1 MSVPMPLTPDRTTA
15 ITVAEALAL
24 PALQRGLPEVLAG
37 HEALS
42 RTIRWVHAGEVP
54 NIATL
59 LVGGELLL
67 TTGMGIAPRPAQQRA
82 FVGELAARGVVALVI
97 ELGSSLEVIP
107 EALREAAAEVGLPL
121 IALHRE
127 VPFVRV
133 TEAIHTELVNRQYGL
148 LREGE
153 QIKDRLIGVMLEGDG
168 LPELLQTLSGM
179 LGNPVFLESARGRML
194 FHAGGG
200 DDLEAFESA
209 GGRAGLEAPVP
220 MGPGTQPGRLVVLP
234 TRRAPTELDQ
244 VALRHAAGIAALALL
259 RAREED
265 ELLAR
270 ERGNLLAELA
280 DGMSTGT
287 QAARQAE
294 GMGFR
299 PQGSQLLAIAVV
311 EVPPSPGQV
320 RAALLGDLQRE
331 LEGRATPI
339 LCGGRPGDEPLL
351 ALTALTALP
360 GRSGARWRGP
370 TAERAAQGDRAAAA
384 RNVVADRV
392 AEVVARVWERR
403 RPGTRTIVGIDGPV
417 GWEGAGPALRVA
429 AQTATAA
436 RRLPERSWYDARAT
450 ELERLLAAVG
460 DERILVE
467 FVQRNLGPLLD
478 HDREHKLALLG
489 TLQALCAHGG
499 HKASAARD
507 LHLHRQALYYRIARI
522 EALLGVDLSDAAQLT
537 TLDVALRALPY
548 LGDQRPEMS
557 PASRASGSVAG
568 LSEALSRWS
577 ADR

>member
-1 MSVPMPLTPDRTTA
+1 MPLTPDRTTA

-37 HEALS
+37 HDALS
-42 RTIRWVHAGEVP
+42 RPIRWVHAGEVP

-67 TTGMGIAPRPAQQRA
+67 TTGMGLAPRPAQQRA
-82 FVGELAARGVVALVI
+82 FVGELAERGVVALVI

-107 EALREAAAEVGLPL
+107 DALREAAAEAGLPL
-121 IALHRE
+121 IALNRE

-153 QIKDRLIGVMLEGDG
+153 QIKDRLIGVMLEGEG
-168 LPELLQTLSGM
+168 LPELLQTLSGVI
-179 LGNPVFLESARGRML
+179 GNPVFLQSAQGRML

-209 GGRAGLEAPVP
+209 GARTGLEALVP
-220 MGPGTQPGRLVVLP
+220 MGPGSQPGRLVVLP
-234 TRRAPTELDQ
+234 TRRAPTELDE
-244 VALRHAAGIAALALL
+244 VALRHAAGIVALALL

-270 ERGNLLAELA
+270 ERGNLLVDLAE
-280 DGMSTGT
+280 GMSTGT

-294 GMGFR
+294 RMGFR

-331 LEGRATPI
+331 LGGRATPI

-351 ALTALTALP
+351 ALTALP
-360 GRSGARWRGP
+360 GRPGPRGRGGA
-370 TAERAAQGDRAAAA
+370 AERAAQRDRAAAA
-384 RNVVADRV
+384 RSVVAERV

-429 AQTATAA
+429 AQTAAAA
-436 RRLPERSWYDARAT
+436 RRLPARSWFDARDT

-460 DERILVE
+460 DQRILVE

-489 TLQALCAHGG
+489 TLQALCTHGG

-507 LHLHRQALYYRIARI
+507 LHLHRQALYHRIARI
-522 EALLGVDLSDAAQLT
+522 EALLGVDLSDSGQLT
-537 TLDVALRALPY
+537 TLEVALRALPY

-557 PASRASGSVAG
+557 PASRARGSVAG
-568 LSEALSRWS
+568 LSEALSRRS